1 MFCFFFLLPFRMLN
15 KIISTQ
21 QILNIVTKYKFLPF
35 LTCGFPAA
43 KDAPRRKIG
52 NKKIEKPG
60 EKLDLKKKKKNM
72 IRIYN
77 LTLARAPCVV
87 FFGRDLR
94 PTTYVR
100 VLAHFITD
108 IHRDYFAALLTGQ
121 QQQFVEKIDNF
132 FLKK

>member
-1 MFCFFFLLPFRMLN
+1 MLN
-15 KIISTQ
+15 KIIISTQ
-21 QILNIVTKYKFLPF
+21 QLLNIVTKYKFLLF

-60 EKLDLKKKKKNM
+60 EKLDFFFKNII

-87 FFGRDLR
+87 LFGRDLR

-100 VLAHFITD
+100 VLAHFIITD

-132 FLKK
+132 FLKKKNK

>member
-1 MFCFFFLLPFRMLN
+1 MLN

-60 EKLDLKKKKKNM
+60 EKLDLKKKKK
-72 IRIYN
+72 IYN
-77 LTLARAPCVV
+77 KNLEFNASARALCR
-87 FFGRDLR
+87 FLR
-94 PTTYVR
+94 P
-100 VLAHFITD
+100 
-108 IHRDYFAALLTGQ
+108 
-121 QQQFVEKIDNF
+121 
-132 FLKK
+132 